1 MAESELD
8 IINGSD
14 ILVHVNI
21 GTEEVPSWKP
31 VAHQTACSVSN
42 ASTTKERTTKA
53 SGLWKGKKVTGL
65 STTIKCDALAS
76 YDADGGYAK
85 LHSLWLAA
93 NEVLIRY
100 ALVDTAGKDYYEGKF
115 VITAL
120 EKNDPAQDDSTMSIT
135 FENSGPITPKTS
147 PAV

>member
-14 ILVHVNI
+14 ILVHVNV
-21 GTEEVPSWKP
+21 GTEELPEWKP
-31 VAHQTACSVSN
+31 VAHQTSCSVSN
-42 ASTTKERTTKA
+42 SSTTKERTTKA

-65 STTIKCDALAS
+65 ATSIKCDALAS

-85 LHSLWLAA
+85 MHELWIAA
-93 NEVLIRY
+93 KELLIRY

-120 EKNDPAQDDSTMSIT
+120 ERNDPAQDDSTMSVT
-135 FENSGPITPKTS
+135 FENSGAITPKTS
-147 PAV
+147 PAA